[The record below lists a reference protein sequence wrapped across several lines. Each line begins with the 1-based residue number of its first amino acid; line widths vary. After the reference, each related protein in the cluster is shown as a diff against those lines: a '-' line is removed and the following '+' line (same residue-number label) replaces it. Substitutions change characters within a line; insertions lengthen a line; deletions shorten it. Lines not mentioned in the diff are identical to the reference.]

1 MKEKHK
7 WPGPS
12 KCGLNSQSPD
22 SHLHKRPCTSAVS
35 CLMGMF
41 TCGIHCKFLDDGT
54 AILIFRFF
62 VEFEVLFFVTLPNLC
77 KRRGSSASPFSIPN
91 SCYMKTIERPAKKM
105 RKQELPPN
113 SGSSDPLGS
122 EKGSQ
127 GEQATTTSGKA
138 NSRDSPPSSSRPR
151 RRKFQLV
158 PSRRGIP
165 LIMPEAPMLGYT
177 ITVEEYEQV
186 QTEWLKTVF
195 KDKTGCDPFP
205 SEKEQDQKQEK
216 DLTSLAVTQD
226 QDLQP
231 GKSC

>member
-1 MKEKHK
+1 MPVLTKGVRTPFVPK
-7 WPGPS
+7 PGPLKS
-12 KCGLNSQSPD
+12 GRNVQSSDGRLNKRFHPYTRGIPMSGRSHNAIPSDHSSTGGISQ
-22 SHLHKRPCTSAVS
+22 
-35 CLMGMF
+35 
-41 TCGIHCKFLDDGT
+41 
-54 AILIFRFF
+54 
-62 VEFEVLFFVTLPNLC
+62 LC

-195 KDKTGCDPFP
+195 KDKTGEWDSFLGSTQCHQPLLRG
-205 SEKEQDQKQEK
+205 KQHASQ
-216 DLTSLAVTQD
+216 SLKWLNLLWLSTPELVQA
-226 QDLQP
+226 
-231 GKSC
+231 

>member
-1 MKEKHK
+1 MSGRSHNAI
-7 WPGPS
+7 PS
-12 KCGLNSQSPD
+12 DHSSTGGISQ
-22 SHLHKRPCTSAVS
+22 
-35 CLMGMF
+35 
-41 TCGIHCKFLDDGT
+41 
-54 AILIFRFF
+54 
-62 VEFEVLFFVTLPNLC
+62 LC

-195 KDKTGCDPFP
+195 KDKTGEWDSFLGSTQCHQPLLRG
-205 SEKEQDQKQEK
+205 KQHASQ
-216 DLTSLAVTQD
+216 SLKWLNLLWLSTPELVQA
-226 QDLQP
+226 
-231 GKSC
+231 